1 MSRAP
6 LPRSAKNNGA
16 LKPISANVAAN
27 RTQPNPRPVQ
37 KRPNDTNDQ
46 NPDQPAAK
54 RPKTSNNSPS
64 FEVCTSPKAMD
75 LSSASAEK
83 MDVDGDNDINE
94 QYQGENDE
102 FEVKE
107 EFLKETY
114 SSLKE
119 NEEQFSIEKQARA
132 SFDVAQKEVTFN
144 MRAIL
149 VDWLVEVAEEYGLR
163 PQTLFLAID
172 YLDRYLTL
180 RHVARQSLQLI
191 GITCM
196 FIAAKYE
203 EIYPPTL
210 DDFVFIT
217 DNTYKREMIISCER
231 DILIA
236 LEFKLTVATPF
247 HFLRKYLHY
256 VAPNHTFLHNF
267 ARYVLELTFVDYN
280 YNRYLPSELAVVVVT
295 LAVHALK
302 DAQVLEHLPKLER
315 LTACQ
320 VNGMNGQ
327 LREVYNTL
335 IGAHERPQRA
345 VVEKFA
351 IPKYESVATL
361 SVPRLF

>member
-1 MSRAP
+1 MSGRK
-6 LPRSAKNNGA
+6 LRSAKNKA
-16 LKPISANVAAN
+16 LQPISNNVAAN
-27 RTQPNPRPVQ
+27 RTQPNPRLVQ
-37 KRPNDTNDQ
+37 KRPNDINDQ

-54 RPKTSNNSPS
+54 RPKTTNNSPS
-64 FEVCTSPKAMD
+64 FEVCSSPKPME
-75 LSSASAEK
+75 LSSGSAEK
-83 MDVDGDNDINE
+83 MEVDGDNDPNE
-94 QYQGENDE
+94 EYHGENSE
-102 FEVKE
+102 LEVKE

-119 NEEQFSIEKQARA
+119 NEEQFSLEKQERA
-132 SFDVAQKEVTFN
+132 TLENIQKEVTHN

-180 RHVARQSLQLI
+180 RHVARQSLQLV

-267 ARYVLELTFVDYN
+267 ARYVLELTFVDYK
-280 YNRYLPSELAVVVVT
+280 YNRYLPSELA
-295 LAVHALK
+295 LAVVALSVHSLK
-302 DAQVLEHLPKLER
+302 DNHVAEHLPKLER
-315 LTACQ
+315 LTASRI
-320 VNGMNGQ
+320 NDITGH
-327 LREVYNTL
+327 LREVNMTL
-335 IGAHERPQRA
+335 MTAHERPQRA

-351 IPKYESVATL
+351 IAKYESVATL
-361 SVPRLF
+361 TVSSLF